1 MLTHWV
7 LPLRYRR
14 SRAYMIVQVKNWV
27 RPLTPEEYDEAV
39 ATNITECPLA
49 LGGDQRSGRQLIMDA
64 PHDAFAHTVAALSQ
78 TPEGRRRLEAAVVGN
93 SSRGVAAA
101 LASLTGGGG
110 AVTFGPGHGP
120 GPQSSAG
127 HRGKSKWI
135 PGPCQHAPPA
145 VLAPGPGLQAVAVA
159 GAAGPSRRPTHIR
172 TTWRWIRSGGR
183 TRAAA
188 VVPRPRCSAGPM
200 LRPGT
205 WRWICTISRGRGF
218 RPLHHPRQV
227 VTKRGGRIPWG
238 DPAVGIPW
246 EIPLS
251 IGENLLSFGDG
262 LQSPRMHGWGL
273 WNKILLLVFIESIK
287 AGNLCK
293 EEMCRTPP
301 PRDSNQ
307 NSLGSTLNE

>member
-227 VTKRGGRIPWG
+227 VTKRGGGHRGETLPWG
-238 DPAVGIPW
+238 YPGRSPSHLVRTCCRLATACSRQECMDGVCGTKYFCW
-246 EIPLS
+246 S
-251 IGENLLSFGDG
+251 LLN
-262 LQSPRMHGWGL
+262 QSRQANCARKKG
-273 WNKILLLVFIESIK
+273 VE
-287 AGNLCK
+287 
-293 EEMCRTPP
+293 RP
-301 PRDSNQ
+301 PR
-307 NSLGSTLNE
+307 GIAIRTHWGRH